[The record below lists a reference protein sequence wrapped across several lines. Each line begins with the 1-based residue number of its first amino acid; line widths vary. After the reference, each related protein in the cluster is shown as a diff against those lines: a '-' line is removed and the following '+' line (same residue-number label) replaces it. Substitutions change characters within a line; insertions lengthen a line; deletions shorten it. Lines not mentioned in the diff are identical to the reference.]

1 MNYRQITLM
10 SPGGGSGES
19 QGGGR
24 RACSK
29 LSKHQTPICEESQLD
44 CLIPGKEPFLLE
56 GGSETVH
63 FNTAVL

>member
-1 MNYRQITLM
+1 M
-10 SPGGGSGES
+10 SPRGGGGES

-24 RACSK
+24 GAGSK
-29 LSKHQTPICEESQLD
+29 LSKQQTPICEESQLNF
-44 CLIPGKEPFLLE
+44 LIPGKEPFLLE